1 MESKYYEIGYLE
13 KYSLEERTNFDVER
27 SFIVKELLPVQRII
41 MNNDYFE
48 EIKKMERELTDIKL
62 TETEEELITCIL
74 KHPKLE
80 GSVSSHGM
88 NLING
93 FF

>member
-1 MESKYYEIGYLE
+1 MRLISGA
-13 KYSLEERTNFDVER
+13 
-27 SFIVKELLPVQRII
+27 SFFTFIFLMISTPSMATEPTW
-41 MNNDYFE
+41 E

-62 TETEEELITCIL
+62 TETEEELITRIL

-80 GSVSSHGM
+80 CSVSSYGM
-88 NLING
+88 NLIDG

>member
-1 MESKYYEIGYLE
+1 
-13 KYSLEERTNFDVER
+13 
-27 SFIVKELLPVQRII
+27 

-62 TETEEELITCIL
+62 TETEEELITRII

-88 NLING
+88 NLIDG